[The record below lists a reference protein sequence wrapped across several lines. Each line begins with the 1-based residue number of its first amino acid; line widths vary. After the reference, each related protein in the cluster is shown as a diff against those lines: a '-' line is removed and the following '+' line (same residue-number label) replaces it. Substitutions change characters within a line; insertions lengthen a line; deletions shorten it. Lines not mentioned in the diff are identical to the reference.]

1 MMPSS
6 MESVGSVVHIS
17 YFVVSFYI
25 RNHYR
30 RFSRRYK
37 RTIAANTKQFEHDNM
52 MDKAKS
58 TLSVLVVI
66 QRKM

>member
-1 MMPSS
+1 MSLS
-6 MESVGSVVHIS
+6 MENIGSVVRIS

-30 RFSRRYK
+30 RFSLRYK

-52 MDKAKS
+52 MDKGKS
-58 TLSVLVVI
+58 TLSVLIVI